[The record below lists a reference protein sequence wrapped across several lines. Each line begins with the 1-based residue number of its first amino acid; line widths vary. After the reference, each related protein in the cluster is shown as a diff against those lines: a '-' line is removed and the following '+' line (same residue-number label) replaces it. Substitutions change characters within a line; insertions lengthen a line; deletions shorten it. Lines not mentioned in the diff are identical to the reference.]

1 MVKRSAGEMER
12 LVEEHSSSGLRR
24 KEFCNRHGIAM
35 TTLDYYHQRRREKRA
50 PELLPVRVEDRGTS
64 THFTLALGN
73 GRRIEATWDF
83 VDRELARL
91 IGVAESA

>member
-12 LVEEHSSSGLRR
+12 LVEEHSSSGLSR
-24 KEFCNRHGIAM
+24 KEFCNRHGIAG
-35 TTLDYYHQRRREKRA
+35 TTLDYYRQRRREKRA
-50 PELLPVRVEDRGTS
+50 PELLPVRVDMGTT
-64 THFTLALGN
+64 THFTLALAN

-91 IGVAESA
+91 IGVAERA